1 MADVNA
7 HTPTAAAEMAV
18 PSYELLLM
26 EHQQRKERLIASLK
40 QRLRLESEQLALL
53 KNRLKNLSLNAV
65 SLREAKMKTLMLKQK
80 LQALDPH
87 AVLERGFS
95 LVQQTDGEII
105 IKSEQLI
112 EGQELTIQLPQ
123 GTIKVKVTE
132 ISS

>member
-1 MADVNA
+1 
-7 HTPTAAAEMAV
+7 
-18 PSYELLLM
+18 
-26 EHQQRKERLIASLK
+26 
-40 QRLRLESEQLALL
+40 
-53 KNRLKNLSLNAV
+53 
-65 SLREAKMKTLMLKQK
+65 MKTLMLKQK